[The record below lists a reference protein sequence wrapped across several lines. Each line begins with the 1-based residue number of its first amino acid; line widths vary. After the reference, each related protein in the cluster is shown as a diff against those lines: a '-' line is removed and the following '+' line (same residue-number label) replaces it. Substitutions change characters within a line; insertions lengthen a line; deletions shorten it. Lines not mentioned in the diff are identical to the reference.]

1 MLAAVFVNIRL
12 FPMHPG
18 LRPEDC
24 ERCAGPLVSNRR
36 PAGYWNAED
45 GGENEFAHLGV
56 RFGGSGIEL
65 VPEVFQQRRLG
76 DSDGPGDFRHGD
88 AIARPWLRLGR
99 AGFLWVRIVDGR
111 LRPLCRSLKITLDC
125 THAPSPRSAH
135 GWRDT
140 SPASRPSPMLQPP
153 GRDAREANHHLAF
166 EPWATGSN
174 SRSCVTSE

>member
-24 ERCAGPLVSNRR
+24 ERCAGPPVSNRR

-65 VPEVFQQRRLG
+65 VPEVFQQRGLETPMVR
-76 DSDGPGDFRHGD
+76 
-88 AIARPWLRLGR
+88 AISVSGMP
-99 AGFLWVRIVDGR
+99 
-111 LRPLCRSLKITLDC
+111 
-125 THAPSPRSAH
+125 
-135 GWRDT
+135 
-140 SPASRPSPMLQPP
+140 
-153 GRDAREANHHLAF
+153 
-166 EPWATGSN
+166 
-174 SRSCVTSE
+174 

>member
-36 PAGYWNAED
+36 PARYWNAED

-56 RFGGSGIEL
+56 RFGGSGIEF

-76 DSDGPGDFRHGD
+76 NFRWSGRFPSRGCHS
-88 AIARPWLRLGR
+88 APWLRLGR
-99 AGFLWVRIVDGR
+99 AAFLWVRIVDGR
-111 LRPLCRSLKITLDC
+111 LRPLCRSLKITPDC
-125 THAPSPRSAH
+125 THAPSPPSERAWLAGHKPTKSAEP
-135 GWRDT
+135 DAAAAKDMMPEKPIIT
-140 SPASRPSPMLQPP
+140 SPSSH
-153 GRDAREANHHLAF
+153 GRRARIPVPA
-166 EPWATGSN
+166 
-174 SRSCVTSE
+174 